1 MSYKMKKLHTKCNYE
16 KGNSGRQYIVIH
28 YTGNTTDTAK
38 ANANYFY
45 NVNRGASAHY
55 FVDDNNVYE
64 VVSPNNTSWAV
75 GVNYG
80 RNNLFGKC
88 TNYNSINIEMCSTK
102 GKISDKTFAN
112 TVALARKLMN
122 TYSIPVSRVV
132 RHYDVCSKICPGWTG
147 WVGDNETIWKKF
159 KKELGK
165 EYVTMKKDY
174 YLRRK
179 AFIDPVAKSNEPI
192 VKLAKGTKVEWLAD
206 DKTGFSKVKYNDHIG
221 YTLNSMLNKKGLS
234 TYLTKI
240 FPKGSKYHRVVK
252 GKIKYSKTM
261 DKARKFTVISYTES
275 GKYKGYYYARRNGW
289 YYFIKP

>member
-1 MSYKMKKLHTKCNYE
+1 MSYKLKKLHTKCNYE
-16 KGNSGRQYIVIH
+16 KGNNGRHYIVIH

-45 NVNRGASAHY
+45 NTNRGASAHY
-55 FVDDNNVYE
+55 FVDDTNVYE

-80 RNNLFGKC
+80 YNNLFGKC

-112 TVALARKLMN
+112 TVALTKKLMK
-122 TYSIPVSRVV
+122 TYAITQGRVV
-132 RHYDVCSKICPGWTG
+132 RHYDVCSKNCPGWKG
-147 WVGDNETIWKKF
+147 WIGSNDNLWKKF

-234 TYLTKI
+234 TYLTKV
-240 FPKGSKYHRVVK
+240 FPKGSKYHRIVK
-252 GKIKYSKTM
+252 GRIKYSKKM

-275 GKYKGYYYARRNGW
+275 GKYKGYYYVRRKGW

>member
-1 MSYKMKKLHTKCNYE
+1 MSYKLKKLHTKCNFE
-16 KGNSGRQYIVIH
+16 VGNSGRQYIVIH
-28 YTGNTTDTAK
+28 YTGNSTDTAK
-38 ANANYFY
+38 ANANYFH

-64 VVSPNNTSWAV
+64 VVAPSNTSWAV

-80 RNNLFGKC
+80 SNNLFGKC
-88 TNYNSINIEMCSTK
+88 TNYNSISIEMCSTK

-112 TVALARKLMN
+112 TVALTKKLMK
-122 TYSIPVSRVV
+122 TYGITQGKVV
-132 RHYDVCSKICPGWTG
+132 RHYDVCSKICPGWKG
-147 WVGDNETIWKKF
+147 WVGNDESLWKKF

-174 YLRRK
+174 YLRRR

-192 VKLAKGTKVEWLAD
+192 VKLAKETKVEWLAD
-206 DKTGFSKVKYNDHIG
+206 DMTGFSKVKYKDHIG
-221 YTLNSMLNKKGLS
+221 YTLNTMLNKKGLS
-234 TYLTKI
+234 TYLTKV
-240 FPKGSKYHRVVK
+240 FPKGSKYHRIVK
-252 GKIKYSKTM
+252 GQIKYSKTM

-275 GKYKGYYYARRNGW
+275 GKYKGYYYVRRNGW

>member
-1 MSYKMKKLHTKCNYE
+1 MSYKLKKLHTKCNYE

-45 NVNRGASAHY
+45 NVNRGASAHF
-55 FVDDNNVYE
+55 FVDDTNVYE

-80 RNNLFGKC
+80 NNNLFGKC

-122 TYSIPVSRVV
+122 TYSIPASRVV
-132 RHYDVCSKICPGWTG
+132 RHYDVCSKQCPGWSG
-147 WVGDNETIWKKF
+147 WVGNDKTIWKKF
-159 KKELGK
+159 KNALGK

-179 AFIDPVAKSNEPI
+179 AYIDPVAKSNEPI
-192 VKLAKGTKVEWLAD
+192 VKLAKGAKVEWLAD

-221 YTLNSMLNKKGLS
+221 YTLNTMLDKKGLS
-234 TYLTKI
+234 KYRTKV
-240 FPKGSKYHRVVK
+240 FPKGSKYHRIYK
-252 GKIKYSKTM
+252 GAIKYSKTM
-261 DKARKFTVISYTES
+261 DKARKFTIISYTEE
-275 GKYKGYYYARRNGW
+275 GRFKGWYYVRRNGR
-289 YYFIKP
+289 YYFMKP

>member
-1 MSYKMKKLHTKCNYE
+1 MSYKLKKLHTKCNYE
-16 KGNSGRQYIVIH
+16 KGNTGRKYIVIH
-28 YTGNTTDTAK
+28 YTGNSTDTAK

-45 NVNRGASAHY
+45 STNRGASAHF
-55 FVDDNNVYE
+55 FVDENDVYE
-64 VVSPNNTSWAV
+64 VVAPNNTSWAV

-80 RNNLFGKC
+80 YNNLFGKC
-88 TNYNSINIEMCSTK
+88 TNYNSINIEMCSIK

-112 TVALARKLMN
+112 TVALTKKLMKK
-122 TYSIPVSRVV
+122 YGIPASCVV

-147 WVGDNETIWKKF
+147 WVGDNETIWKMF
-159 KKELGK
+159 KNALGK

-240 FPKGSKYHRVVK
+240 FPKGSKYHRIVK

-275 GKYKGYYYARRNGW
+275 GKYKGYYYVRRNGW

>member
-1 MSYKMKKLHTKCNYE
+1 MSYKLKKLHTKCNYE

-45 NVNRGASAHY
+45 NVNRKSSAHY
-55 FVDDNNVYE
+55 FVDDTKVYE
-64 VVSPNNTSWAV
+64 VVSPDNTSWAV

-80 RNNLFGKC
+80 YNNLFGKC

-112 TVALARKLMN
+112 TVALTKKLMK
-122 TYSIPVSRVV
+122 TYAITQGRVV
-132 RHYDVCSKICPGWTG
+132 RHYDVCSKICPGWKG
-147 WVGDNETIWKKF
+147 WIGSNDNLWKKF

-165 EYVTMKKDY
+165 DYVTMKKDY

-206 DKTGFSKVKYNDHIG
+206 DKTGFSKIKYKDHIG

-234 TYLTKI
+234 TYLTKV

-275 GKYKGYYYARRNGW
+275 GKYKGYYYVRRNGR
-289 YYFIKP
+289 YYFMK

>member
-1 MSYKMKKLHTKCNYE
+1 MSYKLKKLHTKCNYE

-55 FVDDNNVYE
+55 FVDDTNVYE

-80 RNNLFGKC
+80 YNNLFGKC
-88 TNYNSINIEMCSTK
+88 TNYNSINIEMCSIK

-112 TVALARKLMN
+112 TVALTKKLMKK
-122 TYSIPVSRVV
+122 YGISKGKVV
-132 RHYDVCSKICPGWTG
+132 RHYDVCSKICPGWKG
-147 WVGDNETIWKKF
+147 WIGSNDNLWKKF
-159 KKELGK
+159 KNELGK
-165 EYVTMKKDY
+165 EYVTIKKDY
-174 YLRRK
+174 YLCRK

-192 VKLAKGTKVEWLAD
+192 VKLTKGTKVEWLAD
-206 DKTGFSKVKYNDHIG
+206 DKTGFSKIKYNDHIG

-240 FPKGSKYHRVVK
+240 FPKGSKYHRIVK

>member
-1 MSYKMKKLHTKCNYE
+1 MSYKLKKLHTKCNYE

-45 NVNRGASAHY
+45 NVNRKSSAHY
-55 FVDDNNVYE
+55 FVDDTKVYE
-64 VVSPNNTSWAV
+64 VVSPDNTSWAV

-80 RNNLFGKC
+80 YNNLFGKC

-112 TVALARKLMN
+112 TVALTKKLMK
-122 TYSIPVSRVV
+122 TYAITQGRVV
-132 RHYDVCSKICPGWTG
+132 RHYDVCSKICPGWKG
-147 WVGDNETIWKKF
+147 WIGSNDNLWKKF

-165 EYVTMKKDY
+165 DYVTMKKDY

-206 DKTGFSKVKYNDHIG
+206 DKTGFSKIKYKDHIG

-234 TYLTKI
+234 TYLTKV

-261 DKARKFTVISYTES
+261 DKARKFTIISYTES
-275 GKYKGYYYARRNGW
+275 GKYKGYYYVRRNGR
-289 YYFIKP
+289 YYFMK

>member
-1 MSYKMKKLHTKCNYE
+1 MSYKLKKLHTKCNYE

-28 YTGNTTDTAK
+28 YTGNSTDTAK

-45 NVNRGASAHY
+45 STNRGASAHF

-64 VVSPNNTSWAV
+64 VVSPSNTAWAV

-80 RNNLFGKC
+80 SNNLFGKC

-122 TYSIPVSRVV
+122 TYNIPASHVV

-159 KKELGK
+159 KNQLKYNHCVVTKESILRQKAYVDVICNTSKSVTTIKKGAKVQLVKDLGNGWSQVK
-165 EYVTMKKDY
+165 YGN
-174 YLRRK
+174 
-179 AFIDPVAKSNEPI
+179 KSGYI
-192 VKLAKGTKVEWLAD
+192 VNSHLD
-206 DKTGFSKVKYNDHIG
+206 DKSLSKYNKI
-221 YTLNSMLNKKGLS
+221 TL
-234 TYLTKI
+234 
-240 FPKGSKYHRVVK
+240 PKGKTYSRVNK
-252 GKIKYSKTM
+252 GKIQYTKKL
-261 DKARKFTVISYTES
+261 DKAREFTVIAVITS
-275 GKYKGYYYARRNGW
+275 GKYKGYKYLYRNLKYYLVR
-289 YYFIKP
+289 

>member
-1 MSYKMKKLHTKCNYE
+1 MKK
-16 KGNSGRQYIVIH
+16 
-28 YTGNTTDTAK
+28 
-38 ANANYFY
+38 
-45 NVNRGASAHY
+45 
-55 FVDDNNVYE
+55 
-64 VVSPNNTSWAV
+64 
-75 GVNYG
+75 YG
-80 RNNLFGKC
+80 
-88 TNYNSINIEMCSTK
+88 
-102 GKISDKTFAN
+102 
-112 TVALARKLMN
+112 
-122 TYSIPVSRVV
+122 IPASRVV

-165 EYVTMKKDY
+165 DYVTMKKEY

-275 GKYKGYYYARRNGW
+275 GKYKGYYYVRRNGW

>member
-1 MSYKMKKLHTKCNYE
+1 MSYKLKKLHTKCNYE
-16 KGNSGRQYIVIH
+16 EGNSGRQYIVIH
-28 YTGNTTDTAK
+28 YTGNSTDTAK

-45 NVNRGASAHY
+45 NVNRKSSAHY
-55 FVDDNNVYE
+55 FVDDTKVYE
-64 VVSPNNTSWAV
+64 VVSPDNTSWAV

-80 RNNLFGKC
+80 YNNLFGKC

-112 TVALARKLMN
+112 TVALTKKLMK
-122 TYSIPVSRVV
+122 TYAITQGRVV
-132 RHYDVCSKICPGWTG
+132 RHYDVCSKICPGWKG
-147 WVGDNETIWKKF
+147 WIGSNDNLWKKF

-165 EYVTMKKDY
+165 DYVTMKKDY

-206 DKTGFSKVKYNDHIG
+206 DKTGFSKIKYKDHIG

-234 TYLTKI
+234 TYLTKV

-275 GKYKGYYYARRNGW
+275 GKYKGYYYVRRNGR
-289 YYFIKP
+289 YYFMK